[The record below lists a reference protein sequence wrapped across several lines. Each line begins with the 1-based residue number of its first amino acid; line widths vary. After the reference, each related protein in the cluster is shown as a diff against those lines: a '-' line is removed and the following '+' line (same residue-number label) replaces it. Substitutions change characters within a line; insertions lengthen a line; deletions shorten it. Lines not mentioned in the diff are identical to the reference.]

1 MKQIKINTDSK
12 NYSVL
17 VGSEIL
23 NQENFKEFSEREI
36 LLVID
41 SNIDL
46 KVKNNVKERL
56 ERISSKFAEI
66 TLDASEE
73 NKTYTTLANVVYVL
87 FSSLA
92 SNVISANLEDILSS
106 LSLTLFFTFK
116 SIFESITRSISLSE
130 NSLKFSW
137 LRISEPTKTE

>member
-1 MKQIKINTDSK
+1 MKEIKINTDSK

-73 NKTYTTLANVVYVL
+73 NNTQRML
-87 FSSLA
+87 
-92 SNVISANLEDILSS
+92 IL
-106 LSLTLFFTFK
+106 LSPLTLI
-116 SIFESITRSISLSE
+116 IF
-130 NSLKFSW
+130 LKFFI
-137 LRISEPTKTE
+137 LFFITTECGIDIN

>member
-1 MKQIKINTDSK
+1 MKEIKINTDSK

-46 KVKNNVKERL
+46 KVKNNVKE
-56 ERISSKFAEI
+56 
-66 TLDASEE
+66 
-73 NKTYTTLANVVYVL
+73 
-87 FSSLA
+87 
-92 SNVISANLEDILSS
+92 NLREYLPN
-106 LSLTLFFTFK
+106 L
-116 SIFESITRSISLSE
+116 
-130 NSLKFSW
+130 LK
-137 LRISEPTKTE
+137 LH